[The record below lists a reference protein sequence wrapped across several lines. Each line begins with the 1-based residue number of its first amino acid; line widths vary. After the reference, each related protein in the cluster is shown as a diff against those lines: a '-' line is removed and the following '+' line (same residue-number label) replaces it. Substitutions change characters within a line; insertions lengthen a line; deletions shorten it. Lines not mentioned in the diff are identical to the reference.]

1 LNQAIEHYQRAWTL
15 LERTAQAVPP
25 RSWDAP
31 SPCRD
36 WTARQLAGHLVDGH
50 RQVQAMLAGTGP
62 LAPTSET
69 AALTDLAGE
78 DPAAALQDAAARV
91 RKVLAGLDP
100 AVEVVTPRGPLMVEQ
115 LLGMAVIEPFIHGW
129 DLAVATGQPGVLD
142 PELAGTLLPAVVQLD
157 GQLAAT
163 GMYAPAVPLPDG
175 APAEA
180 RLLAALGRQA
190 G

>member
-1 LNQAIEHYQRAWTL
+1 MNQAIEHYQRAWTL
-15 LERTAQAVPP
+15 LGRTAQAVPS
-25 RSWDAP
+25 RSWDDP
-31 SPCRD
+31 SPCGD

-50 RQVQAMLAGTGP
+50 RQVQAMLAGTGS
-62 LAPTSET
+62 LAPTSEP
-69 AALTDLAGE
+69 AALADLAGE
-78 DPAAALQDAAARV
+78 DPAAALQDAAAQV
-91 RKVLAGLDP
+91 REVLAGLDP
-100 AVEVVTPRGPLMVEQ
+100 AVEVGTPRGPLVVEQ

-142 PELAGTLLPAVVQLD
+142 QELAGTLLPAVLQLD

-163 GMYAPAVPLPDG
+163 GMYAPALPLPEG

-180 RLLAALGRQA
+180 RLLAALGRRT